1 MKKQQKQLSVP
12 SLDLSATQKSK
23 SEDFLP
29 PPNSEED
36 RITTPTSAPI
46 LSDCKELDLKDCENL
61 KKIN

>member
-12 SLDLSATQKSK
+12 SLDLSATKKKSK
-23 SEDFLP
+23 SEDLLP

-46 LSDCKELDLKDCENL
+46 LSDCKELDLKDCEN
-61 KKIN
+61 

>member
-23 SEDFLP
+23 SENLP
-29 PPNSEED
+29 PPPNLEED

-46 LSDCKELDLKDCENL
+46 LSDCKELDLKDCKNL
-61 KKIN
+61 KKMN